1 MSIRIPGE
9 FPRVNNIAI
18 FDLDGTLADDRRR
31 RKLLPPRFLTRELPP
46 PADCEYDAYH
56 ADCLNDPLINGTLV
70 EFHRAQG
77 HFIAFVTARPERFL
91 HDTAEWIARH
101 FPDLPNF
108 TILMR
113 PDGDERHSPELKL
126 DLVSK
131 AFNIYTLDLT
141 SVDGPAEDRSAWQ
154 RIVAVYDDREDVL
167 KAFAAAGVPSSRLS
181 LIKLP
186 ELDAKAAA
194 RSPADCLAAGVAL
207 FKQRNLTY
215 REAYIGFGD
224 VMAALYPDGIK
235 VSGPER
241 FAELGILVQ
250 IVSKITRMTGNAD
263 LAIHRDSVSD
273 LKVYAA
279 MLESL
284 LERHS

>member
-1 MSIRIPGE
+1 MDSISA
-9 FPRVNNIAI
+9 NKIAI

-31 RKLLPPRFLTRELPP
+31 RKLLPLSFTGKAVETPP
-46 PADCEYDAYH
+46 PADEEFDAYH
-56 ADCLNDPLINGTLV
+56 ADCLNDPLVNGTLV
-70 EFHRAQG
+70 EFHRSSG

-91 HDTAEWIARH
+91 HDTAEWINRH

-113 PDGDERHSPELKL
+113 PNGDTRHSPELKVAL
-126 DLVSK
+126 IEE
-131 AFNIYTLDLT
+131 AFDMATEHHWER
-141 SVDGPAEDRSAWQ
+141 V
-154 RIVAVYDDREDVL
+154 VAAYDDRSDVL
-167 KAFAAAGVPSSRLS
+167 QAFAKAGVPSSRCS

-186 ELDAKAAA
+186 ELDNKVAA
-194 RSPADCLAAGVAL
+194 RSPADCLEAGVAL
-207 FKQRNLTY
+207 FRQRNKTY
-215 REAYIGFGD
+215 REAYIAFGD
-224 VMAALYPDGIK
+224 VMAALYPEGISI
-235 VSGPER
+235 SGADR

-250 IVSKITRMTGNAD
+250 IVSKITRMTGNKD

-284 LERHS
+284 LERNS